1 MSKKGKRELWIILAM
16 CVVMSALQTWIMMLA
31 LNP

>member
-1 MSKKGKRELWIILAM
+1 MSKKGKRELLVIIAL
-16 CVVMSALQTWIMMLA
+16 CVVMSALQTLIMHLA